1 MRMESRI
8 QVPGYQSSTR
18 PAQFRFPEWAHL
30 FVEER
35 ATTTGSTKT
44 EVVLEALACLRQ
56 REVEELMAEG
66 YAARAAED
74 RELSEIGMKA
84 AEESWPEW

>member
-1 MRMESRI
+1 MSS
-8 QVPGYQSSTR
+8 YSSSTR

-35 ATTTGSTKT
+35 ASATGSTKT
-44 EVVLEALACLRQ
+44 EVVLQALECLRQ
-56 REVEELMAEG
+56 SEVEELMAEG
-66 YAARAAED
+66 YVARAAES
-74 RELSEIGMKA
+74 RELAEDGMKA

>member
-1 MRMESRI
+1 MFTVRRI
-8 QVPGYQSSTR
+8 ELSYSSSTR

-44 EVVLEALACLRQ
+44 EVVLEALECLRQ

-66 YAARAAED
+66 YADRAAEG
-74 RELSEIGMKA
+74 RELAEAGVKA

>member
-1 MRMESRI
+1 MD
-8 QVPGYQSSTR
+8 YSTAKR

-35 ATTTGSTKT
+35 AAAAGTTKT
-44 EVVLEALACLRQ
+44 EVVLRALECMRE
-56 REVEELMAEG
+56 REVEEAMAEG
-66 YAARAAED
+66 YLARASAARVFAEVA
-74 RELSEIGMKA
+74 IKA